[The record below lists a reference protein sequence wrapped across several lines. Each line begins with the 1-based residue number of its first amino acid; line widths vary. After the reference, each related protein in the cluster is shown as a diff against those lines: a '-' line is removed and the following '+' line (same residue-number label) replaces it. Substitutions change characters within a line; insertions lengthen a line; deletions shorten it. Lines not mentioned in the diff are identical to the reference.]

1 MSQSHH
7 TTFAADRNK
16 RRAGVYGQE
25 VREEER
31 LFSRSS
37 DTYLMVR
44 QSMSVEL
51 RLIAQSLDLKER
63 ETQGPSSSEE
73 EDVTGSKKR
82 KR

>member
-16 RRAGVYGQE
+16 RRAGMYGQE
-25 VREEER
+25 VREDER

-44 QSMSVEL
+44 WSRVRP
-51 RLIAQSLDLKER
+51 RLISQSLDLKER
-63 ETQGPSSSEE
+63 EAQGPSSSEE

-82 KR
+82 RR